1 MPDLGPLDSMMKDP
15 AITEIMVNDL
25 RNVMIESGGKMS
37 FSGYAFQTIDELNRV
52 VRAMLEAT
60 GKILTPESPLVDAS
74 LPDGSRINI
83 VGPPLT
89 LGGPCVTIR
98 KFPTRR
104 FTIEDLMS
112 GEMLDRRMAYFLNA
126 CIVGRINIL
135 VAGGTGSGKTTLLN
149 SLAAL
154 VPKAERIVTIE
165 DTPELAIDHVNSV
178 RLQTKPQSPTQAA
191 ITAQDLVAN
200 SLRMRPDRII
210 IGECRK
216 KEAFDMLQAMNTG
229 HAGSMTTIHA
239 NSARDALSRVET
251 LCMLAGHELPL
262 AAIRRQ
268 IASAIDLVVYVK
280 RFRNGKRR
288 VVQIAELTGMEHETF
303 TMQDVFL
310 FESINSNSA
319 QADQGVFRC
328 LGMVPTF
335 LNQLRDHGIELP
347 RDFFS

>member
-15 AITEIMVNDL
+15 AITEVMVNDL

-37 FSGYAFQTIDELNRV
+37 FSGFAFQSIDELNRV
-52 VRAMLEAT
+52 VRALLDAT
-60 GKILTPESPLVDAS
+60 GKILTPDSPLVDAS

-89 LGGPCVTIR
+89 LGGPCITIR

-104 FTIEDLMS
+104 FTIEDLMNS
-112 GEMLDRRMAYFLNA
+112 EMLDRRMAYFLNA

-154 VPKAERIVTIE
+154 VPKAERLVTIE

-178 RLQTKPQSPTQAA
+178 RLQTKPQSPTLPA

-200 SLRMRPDRII
+200 ALRMRPDRII
-210 IGECRK
+210 IGECRR

-229 HAGSMTTIHA
+229 HSGSMTTLHA
-239 NSARDALSRVET
+239 NSARDALSRLET

-268 IASAIDLVVYVK
+268 ISSAIDLVVYVK

-288 VVQIAELTGMEHETF
+288 VVQIAELTGMENETF

-310 FESINSNSA
+310 FESLSSS